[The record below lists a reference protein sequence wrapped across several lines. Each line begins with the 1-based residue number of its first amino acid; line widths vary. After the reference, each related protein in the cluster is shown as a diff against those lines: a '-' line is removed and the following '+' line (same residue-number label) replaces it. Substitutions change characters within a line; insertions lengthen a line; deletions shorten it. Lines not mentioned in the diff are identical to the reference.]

1 MAAGRMRG
9 AAANADATPH
19 PNPLPSSAAGS
30 GSQSASGRLAL
41 SPNLIPQ
48 WVYFPFPC
56 STFLSSASVRVFTTS
71 PFVSQ
76 PLRATPAP
84 RRR

>member
-9 AAANADATPH
+9 AATNADAR
-19 PNPLPSSAAGS
+19 NPSAAGS
-30 GSQSASGRLAL
+30 GSQSASGHLAS

-48 WVYFPFPC
+48 WDYFPFPF
-56 STFLSSASVRVFTTS
+56 SAFLSSASVRVFTTS